1 MDTYYVSI
9 KKDFQGDEP
18 MAKKSQQAEERA
30 FQTIFELIRTRE
42 IRPGERIYETD
53 LTERF
58 GMSRT
63 PLRTA
68 LGRLVAEGVL
78 CKTPGR
84 KGYVLPVLTGDDMR
98 DVFFARAALEGM
110 AALLLAGNYT
120 DQAIR
125 DLSDIIL
132 RQRELFETG
141 IKKGEYASLNGLF
154 HFTLVEHAG
163 NGYIK
168 RAFSPVYWRSIMYT
182 LLYATFYTGVEDV
195 ETPHHPRRP
204 SWEQH
209 GEIVEAVKSGDGEYA
224 RKIIEVHVL
233 ENCEYWKG
241 EKAAG
246 EAAPFAEPV
255 ERR

>member
-1 MDTYYVSI
+1 MDTQCVSI
-9 KKDFQGDEP
+9 KHPQGDEP

-30 FQTIFELIRTRE
+30 FQTLFELIRTRE

-78 CKTPGR
+78 FKSPGR
-84 KGYVLPVLTGDDMR
+84 KGYVLPVLSGNDMR
-98 DVFFARAALEGM
+98 DVFYARAALEGM
-110 AALLLAGNYT
+110 AGFLLAEKCPEH
-120 DQAIR
+120 AIEN
-125 DLSDIIL
+125 LTDIIR
-132 RQRELFETG
+132 RQRELFDTG
-141 IKKGEYASLNGLF
+141 IRKGEYASLNGLF
-154 HFTLVEHAG
+154 HFTLVELAG
-163 NGYIK
+163 NGYIT

-209 GEIVEAVKSGDGEYA
+209 QEIVEAVKSRDGEHT
-224 RKIIEVHVL
+224 RKIIEIHVL

-241 EKAAG
+241 DRSTEGA
-246 EAAPFAEPV
+246 AAPAEPV